1 MCHWQKGTL
10 RPGLGG
16 VQLVV
21 IRILQVGENLHE
33 LKPGLSEW
41 DMFHELHISVL
52 EIEG

>member
-1 MCHWQKGTL
+1 MPLAKRDLASGI
-10 RPGLGG
+10 GG

-21 IRILQVGENLHE
+21 TRILQVGENLHE

-41 DMFHELHISVL
+41 DMFHELHISVM